1 MTCRL
6 CGLPT
11 PNPPFEAGGNSFCC
25 PGCREVFQRF
35 GDVILDNR
43 TPGGSGQQ
51 PADPD
56 GAVAFLRIDGMHCS
70 SCEMLI
76 DQMADRIGPLLAV
89 RSNYATATAR
99 VVYDPDRVTEDDLPR
114 LLGRSGYKVSLRS
127 QPRPARDTNRA
138 LFRVV
143 VATSLGAVVMML
155 YLAFYYP
162 THLGLVDHA
171 DLAPVGWLAFKAV
184 PAAIFVLTS
193 VMVAYVGLPVF
204 RGALVGLRA
213 GVLNMDNLLSIAILS
228 AYAYSTVQ
236 FFRGDVDELYFDV
249 AAAILTVVTVG
260 RYFEAGARATASQE
274 LETLMDAWMPVARVV
289 RDGVQVTVPLR
300 DLRPGEILSIG
311 PGDAIPVDGTIQ
323 SGHAAVDVSLL
334 TGEPFPIRLGPGDR
348 AQGGTVVVEGE
359 ISLIA
364 DQVAESQLETLT
376 RILWD
381 VQCSTAGARGL
392 ADRIA
397 RGFVPAV
404 LVLAAAVSIWFY
416 TSGSPLHDAVLVG
429 LATLIVSCPCTFGLA
444 VPLATAAGVSAALRR
459 GIIFTSAD
467 LFERPREF
475 KTVIFDKTGTL
486 STGDMSVDRTVGPP
500 EAIALAAAAERLSTH
515 PIARAITRL
524 DQSLEARDIE
534 PHPGRGVIATVEDR
548 RIAVGGRQLFA
559 TLGWDVPE
567 LLTASIEGQT
577 PGAGIVSYVG
587 WDGVARGGFLTRDT
601 ARAEWPGIVA
611 RIRQTSRV
619 VLLSGAERAGGY
631 EAGFDEVHLG
641 VPPEAKAAI
650 VRHYRAEG
658 PVAMIG
664 DGSNDAPALA
674 EADLSIAFGAPTALA
689 AEAAD
694 IVIPGKSLS
703 KIFDAVSLVAATRG
717 RIRQNLAWALLY
729 NATAI
734 PLALSGYLN
743 PLFAA
748 LAMST
753 SSLLV
758 VWNSSRALPGADAT
772 PTPTRPAP
780 TGQTKMNLAGE

>member
-1 MTCRL
+1 
-6 CGLPT
+6 
-11 PNPPFEAGGNSFCC
+11 
-25 PGCREVFQRF
+25 
-35 GDVILDNR
+35 
-43 TPGGSGQQ
+43 
-51 PADPD
+51 
-56 GAVAFLRIDGMHCS
+56 
-70 SCEMLI
+70 
-76 DQMADRIGPLLAV
+76 
-89 RSNYATATAR
+89 
-99 VVYDPDRVTEDDLPR
+99 
-114 LLGRSGYKVSLRS
+114 
-127 QPRPARDTNRA
+127 

-162 THLGLVDHA
+162 THLGFVDHA

-184 PAAIFVLTS
+184 PAAIFFLTS
-193 VMVAYVGLPVF
+193 VMVAYVGLPVL
-204 RGALVGLRA
+204 RGAVVGLRA

-236 FFRGDVDELYFDV
+236 FIRGDVDELYFDV

-260 RYFEAGARATASQE
+260 RYFEAGARATAARE
-274 LETLMDAWMPVARVV
+274 LENLMDAWIPVARVV
-289 RDGVQVTVPLR
+289 RDGVSVSVPLR
-300 DLRPGEILSIG
+300 ELRPGESLSVG
-311 PGDAIPVDGTIQ
+311 PGEGIPIDGTIQ
-323 SGHAAVDVSLL
+323 AGHAAVDVSLM

-348 AQGGTVVVEGE
+348 AQGGTVVVEGD
-359 ISLIA
+359 ITLIA

-381 VQCSTAGARGL
+381 VQCSTAGARGFG
-392 ADRIA
+392 DRIA

-467 LFERPREF
+467 LFERPRDF
-475 KTVIFDKTGTL
+475 RTVIFDKTGTL
-486 STGDMSVDRTVGPP
+486 STGDMSVENTVGPP
-500 EAIALAAAAERLSTH
+500 DAIALAAAAERRSTH
-515 PIARAITRL
+515 PVARAIARL
-524 DQSLEARDIE
+524 DQSLEARDVE
-534 PHPGRGVIATVEDR
+534 PHPGRGVIATVGDR
-548 RIAVGGRQLFA
+548 RVAVGGRQLFA
-559 TLGWDVPE
+559 TLGWEVPGP
-567 LLTASIEGQT
+567 LTASIEGET
-577 PGAGIVSYVG
+577 GAGIVSYVG
-587 WDGVARGGFLTRDT
+587 WDGVARGAFLTRDT
-601 ARAEWPGIVA
+601 ARADWPGIVA

-619 VLLSGAERAGGY
+619 VLLSGAEHAGGY
-631 EAGFDEVHLG
+631 KGGFDEVHLG

-664 DGSNDAPALA
+664 DGSNDAPALG

-694 IVIPGKSLS
+694 IVIPGQNLS
-703 KIFDAVSLVAATRG
+703 KVFDALALVAATRG

-758 VWNSSRALPGADAT
+758 VWNSSRPLSAADAT
-772 PTPTRPAP
+772 PLPDQPAP
-780 TGQTKMNLAGE
+780 AHTKMNLAGE